1 MKIWFLLFGISL
13 SFSGFGQNQVDAIR
27 YSNLHYGG
35 SARYNSMGGAFGALG
50 GDLSSASINPAGIGV
65 YRSSEFSIST
75 AMLSNS
81 TNTNHYGNNAAD
93 FRLNLNFNGIGY
105 LTSIDISKGVTGWQK
120 INLAVGYN
128 KIANFNNRY
137 SVLGVNNNNSAID
150 QWVNNLNVNGGAD
163 ASTINDNSQYYQ
175 GTNLA
180 WQNYLIEY
188 DTNVT
193 TSPYYTT
200 LQSYGQT
207 QALTLI
213 EKGSIGESFF
223 AIGGNYSHKLYIGA
237 ALATDNIKYSYET
250 LYSET
255 ISETDTAN
263 NLQNFSLSETISTQG
278 RGYNAKFGIIFRPI
292 DYLRLGASIQ
302 TPTYFN
308 MSDQWTTDMESTFKD
323 TSFYYSD
330 PEGRYNYIL
339 ITPYRG
345 TLSAGIHVGKT
356 GLISADYE
364 IVDYKTAR
372 LQSENGDYDFAN
384 ENSAIINNHIT
395 SGNLKIGTEWRIEQ
409 FKVRAGYSYFG
420 KSSRNGLTTNKAY
433 STYSIGIGFKQN
445 GFFMDIAYN
454 LSKKYGELYLYDS
467 ASLEATATAN
477 NIHRITTSIGFRF

>member
-13 SFSGFGQNQVDAIR
+13 SLLGFGQNEVDAIR

-193 TSPYYTT
+193 TSPYYSA

-263 NLQNFSLSETISTQG
+263 TVIMPNL
-278 RGYNAKFGIIFRPI
+278 
-292 DYLRLGASIQ
+292 
-302 TPTYFN
+302 
-308 MSDQWTTDMESTFKD
+308 
-323 TSFYYSD
+323 
-330 PEGRYNYIL
+330 
-339 ITPYRG
+339 
-345 TLSAGIHVGKT
+345 
-356 GLISADYE
+356 
-364 IVDYKTAR
+364 
-372 LQSENGDYDFAN
+372 
-384 ENSAIINNHIT
+384 
-395 SGNLKIGTEWRIEQ
+395 
-409 FKVRAGYSYFG
+409 
-420 KSSRNGLTTNKAY
+420 
-433 STYSIGIGFKQN
+433 
-445 GFFMDIAYN
+445 
-454 LSKKYGELYLYDS
+454 ELYFAL
-467 ASLEATATAN
+467 
-477 NIHRITTSIGFRF
+477 SIIYG

>member
-1 MKIWFLLFGISL
+1 MKSWFLLLGISL
-13 SFSGFGQNQVDAIR
+13 GLSSFGQNQVDAIR

-50 GDLSSASINPAGIGV
+50 GDLSSAAINPAGIGV

-81 TNTNHYGNNAAD
+81 TNTNHYGNNTAD

-105 LTSIDISKGVTGWQK
+105 VTSIDISKGLSSWQK

-137 SVLGVNNNNSAID
+137 SILGINNNNSAID
-150 QWVNNLNVNGGAD
+150 QWVNQLNENGGAD
-163 ASTINDNSQYYQ
+163 ASTINNNSQYYQ

-180 WQNYLIEY
+180 WQNYLIDY

-193 TSPYYTT
+193 SYPYYSV
-200 LQSYGQT
+200 LQRYGQT
-207 QALTLI
+207 QSLTLI
-213 EKGSIGESFF
+213 EKGSIGESFCT
-223 AIGGNYSHKLYIGA
+223 IGANYGNKLYIGV
-237 ALATDNIKYSYET
+237 ALATDKIKYNYET
-250 LYSET
+250 VYSESV
-255 ISETDTAN
+255 SESDTAI

-278 RGYNAKFGIIFRPI
+278 RGYNAKIGIIFRPI

-302 TPTYFN
+302 TPTYFD

-330 PEGRYNYIL
+330 PNGRYDYIL
-339 ITPYRG
+339 ITPYRA
-345 TLSAGIHVGKT
+345 TLSAGIQVGKS

-364 IVDYKTAR
+364 IIDYKTAQ

-384 ENSAIINNHIT
+384 ENSAIINNHVT

-420 KSSRNGLTTNKAY
+420 KPGRNDLNSNNAY
-433 STYSIGIGFKQN
+433 STYCLGLGFKQN
-445 GFFMDIAYN
+445 DFYIDIAYN

-467 ASLEATATAN
+467 PSLSATATAN